1 MPVSTHEV
9 DAYLRDVAQPQRN
22 TLESLRET
30 LRGLLPEAEE
40 GLAYGVP
47 CFKLDGAAVAGFA
60 AYPKHC
66 SYFPMSGS
74 VLAAVSDHVVDYR
87 TSKGALQFAVD
98 TPPPDSLVRL
108 LVSTRLAEIAVSV
121 IARTPRG

>member
-1 MPVSTHEV
+1 VSTHEV
-9 DAYLRDVAQPQRN
+9 DSYLADVPQPQRH
-22 TLESLRET
+22 TLAYLRET

-74 VLAAVSDHVVDYR
+74 VLTTVAEHVAPYR
-87 TSKGALQFAVD
+87 ASKGALQFPID
-98 TPPPDSLVRL
+98 TPPPVSLVCL
-108 LVSTRLAEIAVSV
+108 LVRTRLAEIAAAAISV
-121 IARTPRG
+121 RRTPHG